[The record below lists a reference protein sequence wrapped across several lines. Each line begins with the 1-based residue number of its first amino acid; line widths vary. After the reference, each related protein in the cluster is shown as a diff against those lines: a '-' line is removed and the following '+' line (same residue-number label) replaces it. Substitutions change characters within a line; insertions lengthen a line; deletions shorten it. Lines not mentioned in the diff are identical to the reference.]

1 MDEKKLK
8 ALAAELAKGLKTE
21 ADLNQFSRMLTKLT
35 VETALNAELTDHLG
49 HEKNAPK
56 KGSNTRNGYSSKT
69 LLCDD
74 GEIELNTPRDRENTF
89 EPQLIKKN
97 QTRSTQMDSQILSLY
112 AKGMTTREIVATFK
126 EMYDADVSPTLISK
140 VTDAVKEQ
148 VTEWQNRQLD
158 ALYPIVYMGCIVA
171 KVHQNGS
178 VINKAVFL
186 ALGINT
192 EGQKEL
198 LGMWLAEN
206 EGAKF
211 WLSVLTELKNRGLQD
226 ILIACVDGL
235 KGFPDAI
242 NSVYP
247 QTHIQLY
254 IIHMVR
260 NSLKYVSWKDYKAVT
275 SGLKAVYQAPTEE
288 AALMALD
295 AFAGEWDDKYPQISK
310 SWRAHWENLNT
321 FFGYPPDI
329 RKAIYTTNA
338 IESLNSV
345 IRAAIKK
352 RKVFPTDD
360 SVRKVVYL
368 AIKDA
373 SKKWSMPI
381 QNWRL
386 AMSRFIIEFGD
397 CCGQLKLATAL
408 EFFQYR
414 FSDSFGG
421 NPPLYSCGLS
431 AL

>member
-21 ADLNQFSRMLTKLT
+21 ADLNAFSRMLTKLT

-56 KGSNTRNGYSSKT
+56 SGSNTRNGYSSKT

-97 QTRSTQMDSQILSLY
+97 QTRITQMDSQILSLY

-148 VTEWQNRQLD
+148 VTEWQNRPLD
-158 ALYPIVYMGCIVA
+158 ALYPIVYLDCIVV
-171 KVHQNGS
+171 KVRHGGS
-178 VINKAVFL
+178 VINKAIFL
-186 ALGINT
+186 ALGINM

-198 LGMWLAEN
+198 LGMWMAEN

-211 WLSVLTELKNRGLQD
+211 WLNVLTELKNRGLQD

-235 KGFPDAI
+235 KGFPEAI

-247 QTHIQLY
+247 QTHIQLC

-275 SGLKAVYQAPTEE
+275 SGLKTVYQARTEE

-295 AFAGEWDDKYPQISK
+295 NFAAAWDDKYPQISK

-360 SVRKVVYL
+360 SVRKVIYL
-368 AIKDA
+368 ALKDA

-397 CCGQLKLATAL
+397 RL
-408 EFFQYR
+408 
-414 FSDSFGG
+414 SDH
-421 NPPLYSCGLS
+421 L
-431 AL
+431 

>member
-21 ADLNQFSRMLTKLT
+21 ADLNAFSRMLTKLT

-56 KGSNTRNGYSSKT
+56 TGSNTRNGYSSKT
-69 LLCDD
+69 VLCDD

-89 EPQLIKKN
+89 EPQLIKKH
-97 QTRSTQMDSQILSLY
+97 QTRITQMDSQILSLY

-126 EMYDADVSPTLISK
+126 EMYDADVSPSLISK

-158 ALYPIVYMGCIVA
+158 ALYPIVYMDCIVV
-171 KVHQNGS
+171 KVRQNGS

-242 NSVYP
+242 NSVFP
-247 QTHIQLY
+247 QTHIQLC

-260 NSLKYVSWKDYKAVT
+260 NSLKYVVWKDYKAVT
-275 SGLKAVYQAPTEE
+275 SGLKTVYQAPTED

-295 AFAGEWDDKYPQISK
+295 AFAKVWDDKYPQISK

-321 FFGYPPDI
+321 LFSYPPDI

-360 SVRKVVYL
+360 SVRKVIYL

-397 CCGQLKLATAL
+397 RL
-408 EFFQYR
+408 
-414 FSDSFGG
+414 SDH
-421 NPPLYSCGLS
+421 L
-431 AL
+431 

>member
-21 ADLNQFSRMLTKLT
+21 ADLNAFSRMLTKLT

-56 KGSNTRNGYSSKT
+56 SGSNTRNGYSPKT

-97 QTRSTQMDSQILSLY
+97 QTRITQMDSQILSLY

-158 ALYPIVYMGCIVA
+158 ALYPIVYMDCIVV
-171 KVHQNGS
+171 KVRQNGS

-211 WLSVLTELKNRGLQD
+211 WLNVLTELKNRGLQD

-247 QTHIQLY
+247 QTHIQLC

-397 CCGQLKLATAL
+397 RL
-408 EFFQYR
+408 
-414 FSDSFGG
+414 SDH
-421 NPPLYSCGLS
+421 L
-431 AL
+431 